1 VLLPFAQRL
10 VCLLLL
16 LLVAGPLRAQATFT
30 PSQNQQ
36 DFDYF
41 WTTVKRYYCY
51 FDKKQTDW
59 DKVRQQA
66 EPQLKSITTRAQ
78 FVRLLENALNEL
90 YDNHASLSTNLPDS
104 RRLIPTATDMWGAFV
119 GGKPVLVDVRRGYG
133 TEQVGLRPGME
144 VAAINDL
151 PVDQAIRPLL
161 GQSLKTVD
169 AAARQMAFN
178 LALAGDH
185 RTPRKLTVLV
195 GGKKQDFY
203 PDKNGLALE
212 NIRYAGLLESK
223 RLGTVGYIK
232 INNSLGNNA
241 LIAAFD
247 SALTALSDTQG
258 FILDLRECPSGGN
271 TTVAR
276 AIMGR
281 FITQEQPY
289 QRHELTA
296 EELAFGVKRTW
307 IELVSPRPNP
317 YTKPLIV
324 LVGRWTGSMPEGIT
338 IGLESMKRATIMGTE
353 MARLNGAISSFRM
366 PNSGIGFS
374 IPAERLYRIDGL
386 PRENY
391 VPQVVIPPSA
401 GGSDKTLEAALLRLP
416 KSTKP

>member
-1 VLLPFAQRL
+1 MLLQFAPRL
-10 VCLLLL
+10 IGLALL
-16 LLVAGPLRAQATFT
+16 LLVSGPLRAQATFT
-30 PSQNQQ
+30 PAQYQQ

-41 WTTVKRYYCY
+41 WTTVKRNYCY

-59 DKVRQQA
+59 DKVRQVA
-66 EPQLKSITTRAQ
+66 EPQLKSVTTRAQ

-90 YDNHASLSTNLPDS
+90 YDSHASLSTNLPDS
-104 RRLIPTATDMWGAFV
+104 RRLIPSATDVWGAFAD
-119 GGKPVLVDVRRGYG
+119 GKAVLVDIRRGFG
-133 TEQVGLRPGME
+133 AEQVGLRPGME

-151 PVDQAIRPLL
+151 PIEQAIRPFI

-169 AAARQMAFN
+169 DAARQVAFN

-232 INNSLGNNA
+232 INNSLGNNT
-241 LIAAFD
+241 LITAFD

-258 FILDLRECPSGGN
+258 LILDLRETPSGGN

-276 AIMGR
+276 ALMGR
-281 FITQEQPY
+281 FITKEQPY

-317 YTKPLIV
+317 YTQPLVV

-338 IGLESMKRATIMGTE
+338 IGLDGMKRATVMGTE
-353 MARLNGAISSFRM
+353 MARLNGAIYSFRM
-366 PNSGIGFS
+366 PNSGIGFN

-391 VPQVVIPPSA
+391 VPPILIQPAAGSA
-401 GGSDKTLEAALLRLP
+401 DQSVEAAVLRLRDQ
-416 KSTKP
+416 

>member
-1 VLLPFAQRL
+1 MLPTYRRLLCA
-10 VCLLLL
+10 LLLL
-16 LLVAGPLRAQATFT
+16 LPATLRAQATFT
-30 PSQNQQ
+30 PAQYEQ

-41 WTTVKRYYCY
+41 WTTVKRNYCY

-59 DKVRQQA
+59 EKVRQAA
-66 EPQLKSITTRAQ
+66 EPQLKSVTTRAQ

-104 RRLIPTATDMWGAFV
+104 RRLIPSATDVWGAFIE
-119 GGKPVLVDVRRGYG
+119 GKAVLVDIRRGLG
-133 TEQVGLRPGME
+133 AEQVGLRPGME
-144 VAAINDL
+144 VLALNDM
-151 PVDQAIRPLL
+151 PIEQAIQPFIGR
-161 GQSLKTVD
+161 SLKTVD
-169 AAARQMAFN
+169 DAARQVALN

-185 RTPRKLTVLV
+185 RTPRKLTVRV

-212 NIRYAGLLESK
+212 NIQYTGLLESK
-223 RLGTVGYIK
+223 RLGTIGYVK

-247 SALTALSDTQG
+247 SALTALNDTQG
-258 FILDLRECPSGGN
+258 LILDLRECPSGGN

-296 EELAFGVKRTW
+296 EEVEFGVERTW

-317 YTKPLIV
+317 YTQPLVV

-338 IGLESMKRATIMGTE
+338 IGLDGMKRATVMGTE
-353 MARLNGAISSFRM
+353 MARLNGAIYSFRI
-366 PNSGIGFS
+366 PNSGIGFN

-391 VPQVVIPPSA
+391 VPQVIVPPSA
-401 GGSDKTLEAALLRLP
+401 GGSDKTLEVALLRLRRSS
-416 KSTKP
+416 KH